1 MLNFKTITTIT
12 LTTLL
17 SSVSLIDS
25 AEARRRLQ
33 YSGDAASFDQITLTL
48 IEGEQFSGTAILS
61 VQGTGYDATDSN
73 IFDVSLIST
82 SQPNLDL
89 LQINLGT
96 FEYDLNN
103 DGTKSETLEYNVSLR
118 LPDLLSS
125 ELSQLSQNSTDER
138 ISQKTFFDLIET
150 DFNNFNDPSSGS
162 TETRFCLPFP
172 EFEDNNIPRLCD
184 HTSSGGQSDALLVL
198 NDSFRDFLGLSENS
212 LGVRTD
218 AEGISGDDG
227 AGLRLVEVQEI
238 STPEPSNNFGILIL
252 GIIGSGLLLNKRI
265 KQK

>member
-1 MLNFKTITTIT
+1 MLNLKTVTVVT
-12 LTTLL
+12 LTALL
-17 SSVSLIDS
+17 SFVSLIES
-25 AEARRRLQ
+25 AEARRRFR
-33 YSGDAASFDQITLTL
+33 YSGDGQNLDLLTLTL
-48 IEGEQFSGTAILS
+48 IEGDEFTGTAIFD
-61 VQGTGYDATDSN
+61 VQGGTFKDTDSN

-82 SQPNLDL
+82 SQPDLDL

-125 ELSQLSQNSTDER
+125 ELSQLSQNSPDNR

-162 TETRFCLPFP
+162 TETGFCLPFP
-172 EFEDNNIPRLCD
+172 GFEDNNIPRLCD

-212 LGVRTD
+212 LGARTGLGL
-218 AEGISGDDG
+218 ADDG
-227 AGLRLVEVQEI
+227 AGLRLVEVEEI

-252 GIIGSGLLLNKRI
+252 GIISSGLFINKRI